1 MENKIDFDFD
11 EVEVFP
17 ENDNVVVLFKNRTNE
32 VIRVKFDP
40 TNRKKIFKMMLQ
52 AHRRTN
58 KWRNILSP
66 TTEAIEST
74 KETE

>member
-1 MENKIDFDFD
+1 MENTIDFDFD

-17 ENDNVVVLFKNRTNE
+17 ENNDVVVLFKNRTDE
-32 VIRVKFDP
+32 VIRVRFDS
-40 TNRKKIFKMMLQ
+40 TNRKKIFKMMLR
-52 AHRRTN
+52 AHRRTS

-66 TTEAIEST
+66 TTEAAEST